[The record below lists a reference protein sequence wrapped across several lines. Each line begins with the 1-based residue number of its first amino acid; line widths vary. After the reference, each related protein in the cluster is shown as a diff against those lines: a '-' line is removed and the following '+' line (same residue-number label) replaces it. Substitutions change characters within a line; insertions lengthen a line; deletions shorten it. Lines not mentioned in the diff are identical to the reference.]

1 MSKCTQDSQKFCIK
15 LLSILDNAKIKT
27 QFLVPQLKLKFAPSP
42 SLHPM
47 SDHIINTH
55 TNQVKTLRMDC
66 PGNTSIPLYRPKRT
80 FDLKTVICLCWVI
93 KKKIDTPSPKPT
105 KTESSSI
112 HPQALQNYVC
122 FFPLTSR
129 PRTYA
134 HKHTPCHCP

>member
-1 MSKCTQDSQKFCIK
+1 MPKK
-15 LLSILDNAKIKT
+15 N

-93 KKKIDTPSPKPT
+93 KKKLTHRHPNQPKLSPVQFTPRPYKIMYAFSHSLPGQGLMPT
-105 KTESSSI
+105 NLLPVI
-112 HPQALQNYVC
+112 V
-122 FFPLTSR
+122 
-129 PRTYA
+129 PRMEPSYT
-134 HKHTPCHCP
+134 HSH